1 MAREQQQSR
10 SVKIK
15 KCVIYS
21 ADGKKNFDIK
31 SLVGVFNYNESIMS
45 PFVAGSIVVADSA
58 GLYNDLP
65 IQGFEKI
72 EIEIQDAIQ
81 KGPTQY
87 TLYVWKVSNRIVR
100 DKKQVYTLG
109 LISREALINEGIRVQ
124 SPLTGKA
131 EAIIDKLLHTEL
143 KSEKKLYSQ
152 NSQFD
157 FKMVPNRRRPFDIAC
172 SFRPKTVP
180 KAEKKSTAGTTSLQ
194 TTSESLKG
202 TAGYLFWENK
212 RGYNFFSVDAL
223 CADVE
228 EKAAAGNILPPWG
241 PYVDFPANTDV
252 SDPIFTILS
261 SQFTAELDLFTNLRE
276 GKYASLM
283 VFFNPSTGQYEEY
296 PYNMSETYKSR
307 EGLGSQET
315 ASYTE
320 KEMGKYPT
328 RIMSMILDHETWQN
342 NTEPG
347 TPYEASKNPSQYA
360 DWQKHFM
367 AQSLTRFSTLKN
379 QKGVIVIPGNAQI
392 CAGDKIDLRLR
403 NKVSDSQGTKKPYD
417 EETSGVYL
425 IEEVTHEYSQ
435 IKGDGGG
442 KFTTTLRLMRDS
454 YGMKNKPSA
463 HGTK

>member
-1 MAREQQQSR
+1 MLQ
-10 SVKIK
+10 
-15 KCVIYS
+15 
-21 ADGKKNFDIK
+21 
-31 SLVGVFNYNESIMS
+31 
-45 PFVAGSIVVADSA
+45 
-58 GLYNDLP
+58 
-65 IQGFEKI
+65 
-72 EIEIQDAIQ
+72 
-81 KGPTQY
+81 
-87 TLYVWKVSNRIVR
+87 

-109 LISREALINEGIRVQ
+109 LISKEALLNEGIRVQ
-124 SPLTGKA
+124 TPLSGKA

-143 KSEKKLYSQ
+143 KSEKKLKSSP
-152 NSQFD
+152 SQFD

-172 SFRPKTVP
+172 SFRSKTVP
-180 KAEKKSTAGTTSLQ
+180 VAEKKSSAGNTSLQ
-194 TTSESLKG
+194 TTGESLKG

-223 CADVE
+223 CAEVG

-241 PYVDFPANTDV
+241 PYIDFPANTDV
-252 SDPIFTILS
+252 SDPVFTILS
-261 SQFTAELDLFTNLRE
+261 AQFTAELDLLTNLRE

-283 VFFNPSTGQYEEY
+283 VFFNPTTGQYEEY

-328 RIMSMILDHETWQN
+328 RIMSVLLDHETWQN

-347 TPYEASKNPSQYA
+347 TPYESSKNPSQYA

-392 CAGDKIDLRLR
+392 CAGDKVDIRLR
-403 NKVSDSQGTKKPYD
+403 NKASDEAGTKKPYD

-435 IKGDGGG
+435 VKGTGGG
-442 KFTTTLRLMRDS
+442 QFTTTLRLMRDS